1 MCFMMAYPEPIPPLR
16 GKDAKEF
23 LRRLETFTLTDEQ
36 KTLYK
41 DALAFYRRMEPR
53 SDATS

>member
-1 MCFMMAYPEPIPPLR
+1 MMAYPEPIPPLR